1 MEPIKIAGLTLKSEK
16 GVVEKDCDESQES
29 SQPELTQMESNLER
43 AATVQESILSIIR
56 RVEEELP
63 KSDTNIKALAK
74 LKGALE
80 LLS

>member
-1 MEPIKIAGLTLKSEK
+1 MEPVKIAGLTLKSEK
-16 GVVEKDCDESQES
+16 EVVEKNCDESQES
-29 SQPELTQMESNLER
+29 SRPELTQVESNLEF
-43 AATVQESILSIIR
+43 TTTIQESILSIIK
-56 RVEEELP
+56 RVEELP

>member
-16 GVVEKDCDESQES
+16 EVVEKDCDEGQES
-29 SQPELTQMESNLER
+29 SQPELTQMESNLEH
-43 AATVQESILSIIR
+43 ATTIQESILSIIK
-56 RVEEELP
+56 RVEELP
-63 KSDTNIKALAK
+63 KADTNIKALAK

>member
-1 MEPIKIAGLTLKSEK
+1 MQPVKLGGLTLKSE
-16 GVVEKDCDESQES
+16 EKKEDVIRFSGEDTPGPSLKVRE
-29 SQPELTQMESNLER
+29 ELRL
-43 AATVQESILSIIR
+43 IIK
-56 RVEEELP
+56 RVEELP